1 MTRGLTLDAG
11 ALVAIDRGDARVRA
25 LLAEAIRR
33 GWELAVLPEV
43 IAQVWRGGPRQAR
56 LAAFLAAEDL
66 RIPVYDALTARAV
79 GVLCGSSGHADVVD
93 AHVVLHAVAQGH
105 AIVTSDRRDV
115 AKIDARVPV
124 IEV

>member
-11 ALVAIDRGDARVRA
+11 ALIAIDRGDARVRA

-43 IAQVWRGGPRQAR
+43 IARVWRGGPRQAR

-66 RIPVYDALTARAV
+66 RIPAYDALTARAV
-79 GVLCGSSGHADVVD
+79 GVLCGSSGDADVVD
-93 AHVVLHAVAQGH
+93 AHVVLHAVAEGH
-105 AIVTSDRRDV
+105 AIVTSDPRDLET
-115 AKIDARVPV
+115 IDSEVVLIRV
-124 IEV
+124 